1 VAKRNS
7 LQNLET
13 PEPDAPDSWCG
24 VDASIWQSQKGRWA
38 APQHYMCTY
47 MAMFPPELPHYFIQR
62 FTKPGDTV
70 LDPFC
75 GRGTTPVEAAAHCR
89 NGIGND
95 LNPLAIALTRGKLS
109 NPSLYDILARLDDL
123 ETGYDASEW
132 RHFSGAPKRIRMIF
146 HINTLRQLMYLK
158 RELDWSKPGVDAF
171 LTAVLM
177 GALHG
182 SSKGFL
188 SLPMPNTFSMGWGY
202 IAGKVKEDPERWKC
216 PDRDA
221 FEVLRERVKR
231 QLAKGPLTGTGETI
245 YGDVRDLDDKV
256 EHGSVQ
262 LLFTSPPYLKVIK
275 YGLYNWIRLW
285 FLLDSGDHKEVDEV
299 LDDTHALEKYLDFM
313 HDTLAATLPL
323 MDRQRGVSCLAIGDV
338 KGLNL
343 AWAVWHHAARGIE
356 IEAED
361 GSTLRYRLIAIIED
375 NIPPEQ
381 KVTKLWKTL
390 VHQVVRLDSDG
401 KVFEVIGESN
411 EEAEAKRIS
420 AAAESLEGFT
430 IEIRTEA
437 TNDKSGKATP
447 IDRILIIAPESSQ
460 PEPLIDNSQIPWQ
473 PISDGTAQLTLTSF
487 SNSG

>member
-1 VAKRNS
+1 
-7 LQNLET
+7 
-13 PEPDAPDSWCG
+13 
-24 VDASIWQSQKGRWA
+24 
-38 APQHYMCTY
+38 
-47 MAMFPPELPHYFIQR
+47 
-62 FTKPGDTV
+62 
-70 LDPFC
+70 
-75 GRGTTPVEAAAHCR
+75 
-89 NGIGND
+89 
-95 LNPLAIALTRGKLS
+95 
-109 NPSLYDILARLDDL
+109 
-123 ETGYDASEW
+123 
-132 RHFSGAPKRIRMIF
+132 
-146 HINTLRQLMYLK
+146 
-158 RELDWSKPGVDAF
+158 
-171 LTAVLM
+171 
-177 GALHG
+177 
-182 SSKGFL
+182 
-188 SLPMPNTFSMGWGY
+188 
-202 IAGKVKEDPERWKC
+202 
-216 PDRDA
+216 
-221 FEVLRERVKR
+221 
-231 QLAKGPLTGTGETI
+231 
-245 YGDVRDLDDKV
+245 
-256 EHGSVQ
+256 VQ

>member
-1 VAKRNS
+1 MARGSASK
-7 LQNLET
+7 NLET
-13 PEPDAPDSWCG
+13 PEPDAPNTWLDI
-24 VDASIWQSQKGRWA
+24 DASIWQSQNGRWA

-62 FTKPGDTV
+62 FTKRGDTV

-75 GRGTTPVEAAAHCR
+75 GRGTTPVEAAAHAR

-109 NPSLYDILARLDDL
+109 NSSLVDVLTRLDDL
-123 ETGYDASEW
+123 ETDYDPSEW

-158 RELDWSKPGVDAF
+158 RELDWSKSGVDAF

-202 IAGKVKEDPERWKC
+202 IAGKVKEDPVKWRC

-256 EHGSVQ
+256 EHDSVQ

-285 FLLDSGDHKEVDEV
+285 FLLDSGDHKEVDKV
-299 LDDTHALEKYLDFM
+299 LDDTHALEKYLEFM
-313 HDTLAATLPL
+313 RDTLTATLPL
-323 MDRQRGVSCLAIGDV
+323 LDRQRGISCLAIGDV

-343 AWAVWHHAARGIE
+343 AWAVWHHAASVIE
-356 IEAED
+356 TEAGD
-361 GSTLRYRLIAIIED
+361 GSTLRYKLIAIIED
-375 NIPPEQ
+375 NIPAEQ

-390 VHQVVRLDSDG
+390 VHRVVRLDTDG
-401 KVFEVIGESN
+401 DVVEVIGESTD
-411 EEAEAKRIS
+411 EAEAKRM
-420 AAAESLEGFT
+420 AAEAEARQGFT
-430 IEIRTEA
+430 VEIRTEA
-437 TNDKSGKATP
+437 TKDKSGKATP
-447 IDRILIIAPESSQ
+447 LDRILIIAPETSDPRPFISN
-460 PEPLIDNSQIPWQ
+460 EEVPWE
-473 PISDGTAQLTLTSF
+473 PISEGSIQ
-487 SNSG
+487 SNLASYQ